1 MSGYTLPGT
10 TITEVGQS
18 VTARPS
24 STQRKPC
31 FIGKASAYKTTT
43 YEETVRSATT
53 NTLVNG
59 SNGGVTVSA
68 AGTQKGLSDII
79 QGTHFTVASSTGVI
93 TWITN
98 TEDIAITENVYGLD
112 LFANLTGFTAFDTA
126 VNGVNATAG
135 YQEFGLNVLGTFE
148 SGLALTGG
156 ITYNFL
162 INGTPYAIT
171 PAAATSI
178 TINDVIDLIN
188 AQISATYTAALVN
201 TDIRI
206 TNNTAGASNDVVIT
220 STGNFLLD
228 ALDGWSAVK
237 AAVPG
242 ANATY
247 GYQELGL
254 STAGST
260 ASGLAANTRYY
271 FKVNGSEFTILTAS
285 TLTITA
291 ILALINTAIPASTT
305 VTATLESGDIRFTY
319 DTAGTSSIVTLA
331 QSSNKEAANGQF
343 TVTLASPGLTHAH
356 YAGKASVT
364 ATVGANTY
372 IFGIADDV
380 SVTDTTINLSGTES
394 ELNALLVGTVLT
406 IETILPVAV
415 GGTCYITYSYNRPV
429 TDYIYKEFSNFD
441 EVVADL
447 GSDSPSNP
455 LVMIANLALTYYGV
469 PTIAVVQVAPTN
481 QNSDYINALELTR
494 NRDIQTLGI
503 LNNSA
508 TVRNAAIAHVNDRN
522 LPANKRERMYYAGAS
537 ALYPLGDNTTANS
550 VCGIAYSIRNE
561 AVIFPNVTRAK
572 YYYKDTATGLDT
584 QTTVD
589 GAFIGAAIAAYRDS
603 FPYPAQTILGHTI
616 PGLELYSEDF
626 DDYFNDDALIT
637 AGDASCLLV
646 RIGSSNTMVIVDD
659 LTTDNRSIE
668 RNNINIITA
677 KHYVT
682 KDVRIQLDRTF
693 IGNLITNREIY
704 QTNVSTYLTRLLNTY
719 KNMKIIEAV
728 VSVAVTLPTDR
739 RDTVEIFYSFN
750 SVYTHKYFE
759 GTYTIVV

>member
-10 TITEVGQS
+10 TITEVGQT

-43 YEETVRSATT
+43 YETLVRSSSTD
-53 NTLVNG
+53 TLANG
-59 SNGGVTVSA
+59 SAGGITISA

-79 QGTHFTVASSTGVI
+79 QNTHFTVASSTGVI

-126 VNGVNATAG
+126 VTGVDATAG
-135 YQEFGLNVLGTFE
+135 YQDFGLNVLGTFE

-162 INGTPYAIT
+162 INGSPYAIT

-188 AQISATYTAALVN
+188 AQISATYTASLVN

-228 ALDGWSAVK
+228 SLDGWSAIK

-242 ANATY
+242 ANATS

-254 STAGST
+254 STAGGT
-260 ASGLAANTRYY
+260 ASGLAASTRYY
-271 FKVNGSEFTILTAS
+271 FKVNGSEFTFLTSS

-291 ILALINTAIPASTT
+291 ILALINTAIPVTTT

-331 QSSNKEAANGQF
+331 QSENKAASNGQF

-364 ATVGANTY
+364 ATVGAETY
-372 IFGIADDV
+372 VFGIADDV

-406 IETILPVAV
+406 VETILPVSV
-415 GGTCYITYSYNRPV
+415 GGTYYVSYTSNRA
-429 TDYIYKEFSNFD
+429 TSDYVYKEFNNFD
-441 EVVADL
+441 TLVADL
-447 GSDSPSNP
+447 GADSPDNP

-469 PTIAVVQVAPTN
+469 PVIGVVQVAPTN
-481 QNSDYINALELTR
+481 QNSDYVDALELVR
-494 NRDIQTLGI
+494 NRDVQTLGI
-503 LNNSA
+503 LNTSA

-522 LPANKRERMYYAGAS
+522 LPANKKERIYYTGAS
-537 ALYPLGDNTTANS
+537 QLYPLGDNTVANS
-550 VCGIAYSIRNE
+550 VCGIAYGIRNE
-561 AVIFPNVTRAK
+561 AVIFPNATRAK
-572 YYYKDTATGLDT
+572 YYYKDATTGLDT
-584 QTTVD
+584 LTTVD
-589 GAFIGAAIAAYRDS
+589 GAFVAAAIAAYRDS
-603 FPYPAQTILGHTI
+603 FPYPSQTILGHTI
-616 PGLELYSEDF
+616 PGLELYAEDF
-626 DDYFNDDALIT
+626 DDYYNDDALMT
-637 AGDASCLLV
+637 AGDASCLLI
-646 RIGSSNTMVIVDD
+646 RLGSSNSMVIVDD

-682 KDVRIQLDRTF
+682 KDVRAQLDRTF
-693 IGNLITNREIY
+693 IGNLIINRDLY
-704 QTNVSTYLTRLLNTY
+704 QTDISTFLTRLLNTY

-728 VSVAVTLPTDR
+728 VKVEVTLPTDR
-739 RDTVEIFYSFN
+739 RDTVLVKYGYN
-750 SVYTHKYFE
+750 AVYTHKYVE
-759 GTYTIVV
+759 GEYTIVV